1 MADISKLSLDELRE
15 LRNKSYNVAIAKLKE
30 LAPKGSSWLW
40 NVQCKDNRDGLNE
53 VRLLLNQ
60 FNYGIEAR
68 NELLQRCVELGW
80 IKIN

>member
-1 MADISKLSLDELRE
+1 MADISKLSLDKLRE

-30 LAPKGSSWLW
+30 LAPKGSSWLY
-40 NVQCKDNRDGLNE
+40 NAQRKDDSDGLNN

-60 FNYGIEAR
+60 FHYGIEAK

-80 IKIN
+80 IDIS